1 MVCGYCRV
9 CLVAGHE
16 IVIESK
22 WPSWV
27 SLAHPNLE
35 VFRLEFMKNVPWK
48 KLGFSS
54 HPSGTRASS
63 CWLILEVA
71 SCKTH
76 LFVYRN
82 FAGFLFTG
90 RSSDSDR
97 EQILFLFLALPW
109 KSSDYH
115 GGPLPRTVSFKA
127 ELPWKYLD
135 VLCNEKQ
142 PATRSNLFCLR
153 VYLLLAK
160 TCCKMLSSCIAVT
173 LIELQQS
180 LSTCVPPWAFQ
191 IIEQET
197 CLALG
202 YLQYVLTQ
210 DILSWSQAH
219 LASIW
224 SRTECFVHCLI
235 SFNVEWPLQSVGNQD
250 FLENI
255 WFCFAA
261 KIRSQ

>member
-9 CLVAGHE
+9 CLVAGHQ

-35 VFRLEFMKNVPWK
+35 VFRLGFMKNVPWK

-63 CWLILEVA
+63 CWLILEVT

-180 LSTCVPPWAFQ
+180 LSTGVPPWAFQ

-197 CLALG
+197 CYMLG
-202 YLQYVLTQ
+202 YLQSVSSWKNCW
-210 DILSWSQAH
+210 SWSKTH
-219 LASIW
+219 LVSMEAEQKGLFDYLTSLNVRWPFQSIW
-224 SRTECFVHCLI
+224 NE
-235 SFNVEWPLQSVGNQD
+235 D
-250 FLENI
+250 FLESMQ
-255 WFCFAA
+255 FCFA
-261 KIRSQ
+261 RRQ

>member
-1 MVCGYCRV
+1 MFLGKSSD
-9 CLVAGHE
+9 LVH
-16 IVIESK
+16 S
-22 WPSWV
+22 P
-27 SLAHPNLE
+27 LAHVLLA
-35 VFRLEFMKNVPWK
+35 VDWFL
-48 KLGFSS
+48 KL
-54 HPSGTRASS
+54 
-63 CWLILEVA
+63 L
-71 SCKTH
+71 CKTH
-76 LFVYRN
+76 LFVYCN

-160 TCCKMLSSCIAVT
+160 TCCKMLSSGIAVT

-180 LSTCVPPWAFQ
+180 LSTGVPPWAFQ

-197 CLALG
+197 CYMLG
-202 YLQYVLTQ
+202 YY
-210 DILSWSQAH
+210 
-219 LASIW
+219 
-224 SRTECFVHCLI
+224 
-235 SFNVEWPLQSVGNQD
+235 LQSVSSWKNSWSWSPTHLVSMEAEQKGLFDYLISLNVQRPFQSIWNED
-250 FLENI
+250 FLESI
-255 WFCFAA
+255 QFCFARRQKA
-261 KIRSQ
+261 TKGSTNFDLLPQLNQAFSS